1 MDKDLELNICRVFF
15 DKRCRERLYYELSSD
30 KKRRCFFDRMSH
42 TADDYL
48 SDCIAK
54 RFSKPP
60 CTDDI
65 SSFLGDREGYIIA
78 LNSVYDGKTAD
89 IPQAA
94 EELWC
99 CGEPYMIVNRDCT
112 AAYLETEYDF
122 SVHTAFFLRCNK

>member
-1 MDKDLELNICRVFF
+1 MEKEFELNICRAFF
-15 DKRCRERLYYELSSD
+15 DKRCRERLYYELSAA
-30 KKRRCFFDRMSH
+30 KKRRCFFDRISH

-48 SDCIAK
+48 SDCVTK

-65 SSFLGDREGYIIA
+65 SSFLRSKECYVIA
-78 LNSVYDGKTAD
+78 LNSVYDGKFAD
-89 IPQAA
+89 ILQAL

-99 CGEPYMIVNRDCT
+99 CGEPFMTVNKDCT

-122 SVHTAFFLRCNK
+122 SVHTAFFLEV